1 MSLRLGGNPAHV
13 TLEIGL
19 RLGGSTTRLLM
30 GGCYSAFF
38 FVLTHSVILRIG
50 STVVDI
56 RTQINTNNYYATP
69 AASAELCALL
79 SAVPAVFHGF
89 GFATQ

>member
-1 MSLRLGGNPAHV
+1 VGAPLDFSWEDV
-13 TLEIGL
+13 T
-19 RLGGSTTRLLM
+19 RR
-30 GGCYSAFF
+30 F

-56 RTQINTNNYYATP
+56 RTQVNTNNYYATP